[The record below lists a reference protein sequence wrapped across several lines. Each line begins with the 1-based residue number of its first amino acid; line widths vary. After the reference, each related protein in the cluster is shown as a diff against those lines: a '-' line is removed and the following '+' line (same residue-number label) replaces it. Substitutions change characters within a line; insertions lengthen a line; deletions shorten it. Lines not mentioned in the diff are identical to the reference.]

1 MFLQYTQRW
10 SKETYKIYLSCNSNN
25 LPGYFNLIITFS
37 VVYSPRKR
45 DHCYW
50 VPNKGNSHLSLVYT
64 SKYLDKEKE
73 HVKLSSWH
81 EQVFIVKFARANG
94 AFNKQRLVDFPLEGD
109 AHVWITIATIL
120 RQGLF
125 LSCPNN
131 PHFQRERKS
140 SFLKYETMSAYHF
153 YGNLDERFPT
163 NDTKNFG
170 RFGKNGEKR

>member
-1 MFLQYTQRW
+1 MFIPHVRGIIATEFPTKGILTWASFTQA
-10 SKETYKIYLSCNSNN
+10 SS
-25 LPGYFNLIITFS
+25 F
-37 VVYSPRKR
+37 
-45 DHCYW
+45 
-50 VPNKGNSHLSLVYT
+50 
-64 SKYLDKEKE
+64 YLDKEKE

-131 PHFQRERKS
+131 PHFQTERKS

-153 YGNLDERFPT
+153 YGNLDESFPT

-170 RFGKNGEKR
+170 RFGKNGKKR